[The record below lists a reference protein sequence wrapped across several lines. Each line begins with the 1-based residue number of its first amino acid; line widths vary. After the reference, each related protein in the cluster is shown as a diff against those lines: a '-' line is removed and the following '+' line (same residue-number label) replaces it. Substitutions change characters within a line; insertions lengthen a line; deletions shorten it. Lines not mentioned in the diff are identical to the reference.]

1 MNKGNLSYGLNARS
15 GKGGTKKK
23 KGLSGFGGGDDSD
36 DNSSSDGNK
45 SNTPGGTNAR
55 SSINKEIAAEQ
66 AALRKRAQSAM
77 ANASSSLDTNV
88 YDYDA
93 EYDTF
98 SSGKKKLD
106 MLPNR
111 PRNSNNNKVLMNR
124 RSQNIYPLY

>member
-1 MNKGNLSYGLNARS
+1 MPAVAKVAPLRRRS
-15 GKGGTKKK
+15 GDDDSSDDDNTKSNYTLSGGT
-23 KGLSGFGGGDDSD
+23 
-36 DNSSSDGNK
+36 NN
-45 SNTPGGTNAR
+45 NNAR

-106 MLPNR
+106 MLSNR
-111 PRNSNNNKVLMNR
+111 PRNSNKNKVLMNR
-124 RSQNIYPLY
+124 RSQSIYPLY